1 MHKLVSSF
9 VLGYHGCDR
18 DVAERLLNNEPF
30 TPSNNEYDWLGG
42 GIYFWQENPVRALE
56 FAYEQ
61 LERKRI
67 ENPALVGA
75 VIDLGH
81 CLDFRTSWGIQL
93 VTSAYDDFIAY
104 CGSTNTPVPENRLGK
119 DKLLRALDCAV
130 INHVHEV
137 QKQLNRPAYDSVR
150 GIFLEG
156 DPVYPNAGFHAKTH
170 VQLCIRHQSSI
181 KGVFRVPDDDVK
193 AFAPP
198 EINASSDP
206 S

>member
-18 DVAERLLNNEPF
+18 DTAERLLSNEPF
-30 TPSNNEYDWLGG
+30 EPSNNEYDWLGG

-61 LERKRI
+61 IERKRVKD
-67 ENPALVGA
+67 PDLVGA

-81 CLDFRTSWGIQL
+81 CLDFTSSWGIKL
-93 VTSAYDDFIAY
+93 VSSAYDDFIAY
-104 CGSTNTPVPENRLGK
+104 LGSVREPVPENRLGK

-130 INHVHEV
+130 INHLHEV
-137 QKQLNRPAYDSVR
+137 RKQLNLPEFDSVK

-156 DPVYPNAGFHAKTH
+156 NPVYPNAGFHKKTH
-170 VQLCIRHQSSI
+170 TQLCVRQQSSI
-181 KGVFRVPDDDVK
+181 KGVFRVPESDLQ
-193 AFAPP
+193 AFVPP
-198 EINASSDP
+198 CVD
-206 S
+206 